1 MPLDRKKQ
9 KGFYTREAIKREYAE
24 LCCKLKTHHV
34 PVKELCSSIPISRNT
49 FYMYFADIAS
59 VADEIE
65 EELIN
70 GFLTIY
76 DEFSDTDFSSYQRG
90 EVLPI
95 CLDTL
100 LFIKMNS
107 VYFRAF
113 AGKIPDY
120 CFIENWKKIIIDSFK
135 DRWEKQ
141 NVHYENED
149 FVLET
154 TAMSVIAAYSY
165 WLEHEDKIDLMEMCK
180 FLGGKICFDQ
190 FTLSNKK

>member
-65 EELIN
+65 EDLIN

-100 LFIKMNS
+100 REEVQRFGVECCQQS
-107 VYFRAF
+107 
-113 AGKIPDY
+113 
-120 CFIENWKKIIIDSFK
+120 
-135 DRWEKQ
+135 
-141 NVHYENED
+141 
-149 FVLET
+149 
-154 TAMSVIAAYSY
+154 
-165 WLEHEDKIDLMEMCK
+165 
-180 FLGGKICFDQ
+180 
-190 FTLSNKK
+190 